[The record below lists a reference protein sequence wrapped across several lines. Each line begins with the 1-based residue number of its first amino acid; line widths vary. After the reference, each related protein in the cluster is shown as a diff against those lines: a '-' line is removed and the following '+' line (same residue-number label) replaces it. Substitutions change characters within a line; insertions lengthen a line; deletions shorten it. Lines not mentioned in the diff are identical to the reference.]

1 MESLNTLT
9 PYQQDNPLLETTSM
23 AIQMPTGT
31 GNRSS
36 RRPSL
41 RTNFSYPKLIRHE
54 SNESR
59 SSNGSAPGMTDASD
73 SDISFDEDGIYNTSA
88 GELWDSFWPDDE
100 EPSTTYRQSQES
112 LRPLLRPKHQKD
124 YLKINPI
131 HCTPFTA
138 AEGTFKITTRGYDP
152 EEEEEPPS
160 PCTMTQPAPLESTL
174 LLSTPPRPMPK
185 RSPVTYSIYPKPTA
199 VVSVPVSV
207 PRHPHPPRTSSLSF
221 EPPSPPRRPSFLRGS
236 RSSAA
241 LKASKSTHNM
251 NSLFIA
257 PSAMPYNINKTETSP
272 QQATSATSVPV
283 SPAYPPPPTPRT
295 LRPSASAFS
304 LRDKIRARSSDSKG
318 SASHDH
324 HDNTTTSTAALT
336 PLLPSPLPEPLQP
349 TTAPAARSQFVSV
362 FELDSDSESADER
375 GASFARRITRGLH
388 KKSTNEK
395 RAVAQRKASASA
407 AVSHSAALDAALS
420 EKEGGERGGSLSR
433 KRGGSLGRIFGFIG
447 K

>member
-1 MESLNTLT
+1 MESLNTFAH
-9 PYQQDNPLLETTSM
+9 YRQDNPLLETTSM
-23 AIQMPTGT
+23 ATHMPTGI

-59 SSNGSAPGMTDASD
+59 SSNGSAPGMTDSSD

-100 EPSTTYRQSQES
+100 EPSTIYRQSHES
-112 LRPLLRPKHQKD
+112 LRPLLRPRHQKD

-131 HCTPFTA
+131 HCTPFDA
-138 AEGTFKITTRGYDP
+138 VGDTFKITTRDYDP
-152 EEEEEPPS
+152 EEEEPPS
-160 PCTMTQPAPLESTL
+160 PCTMTQPPLLESTP

-185 RSPVTYSIYPKPTA
+185 RSPVTYSIYPKPTP
-199 VVSVPVSV
+199 VVNVPVSV

-272 QQATSATSVPV
+272 QQATTATSVPV
-283 SPAYPPPPTPRT
+283 SPVYPPPPTPRT

-304 LRDKIRARSSDSKG
+304 LRDKIRGRSSDSKV
-318 SASHDH
+318 SASHTH
-324 HDNTTTSTAALT
+324 HNNTATTASPLT
-336 PLLPSPLPEPLQP
+336 PLLPSPLPEPLPP
-349 TTAPAARSQFVSV
+349 TTAAAARPQFVSV

-395 RAVAQRKASASA
+395 RAIAERKASASA
-407 AVSHSAALDAALS
+407 AVSHTAALDAALS

-433 KRGGSLGRIFGFIG
+433 KRGGSLGRIFGFMG